1 MKSAKYV
8 SYVAISTRR
17 NPKKGCFMKQD
28 NITDIPT
35 YLREHSDEMGTRILE
50 SYPPLHSVDDPP
62 SPTIARLLRKPYP
75 AQTLAIMGLV
85 RRWQQARAGAVIA
98 ECGTGKTLISLGAI
112 QTHAE
117 NRPFTAVAMVPPQLV
132 EKWCREALL
141 TLPRLR
147 IFIIDGLRTPTKS
160 NSHHGVN
167 EVKLRNK
174 RIVREGLKTSL
185 TELRLRKTS
194 PSPRMRWDSICSSPA
209 LFVVG
214 RDRAKLG
221 YFWRHA
227 YQVARCGRYQGSVV
241 NPDSGSPVYLGS
253 EGERLLAMDFK
264 KVKLSETLGQGEGT
278 NHARRPLYSALW
290 QADGRKIRRFAPVDF
305 IGRYMDGFFD
315 YAIADEVHELKGGDT
330 AQGNA
335 LGTLAASARHIAVL
349 TGTLL
354 GGYADELFNILFRLG
369 SSRMLEE
376 GFEYG
381 DAGVRAFTE
390 TYGLLEKI
398 TVIEPA
404 DNACSEARVTT
415 RVRHRPGASPLL
427 FGRFLMSL
435 GAFVSLEDISDA
447 LPPYREEIVSVE
459 MDQPLQ
465 KAYEDME
472 EAIKKAFREHRG
484 NSSVASVALNALLA
498 YPDRPFGF
506 GDLIGREFNPETQRR
521 EPFLIAATRDLDE
534 NFVYAKERRLV
545 EEIKCSLERGRKV
558 QVYAV
563 YTQKRDVTRRLES
576 ILAKEGI
583 RVAVL
588 TTQVAPEEREAWYE
602 RQLRASI
609 QVVIGHP
616 RLVQTGLDLL
626 SFPDIFFYE
635 TGYSIYTLRQ
645 ASRRSWRIGQWANV
659 NVKFFHYA
667 ATMQET
673 CLRLMG
679 KKLLVSLAM
688 EGKFATDGLQAIDE
702 GDDILMAMA
711 RELVTEK
718 GIGESADAVWKR
730 LVQKQSE
737 VFGVRTAET
746 SPSEMEAEPLERD
759 VPAVIIPPPAPIP
772 ALVTQLLMFG
782 SSIEN
787 VPKRKPSR
795 QTTLAITTSSQLGLF

>member
-1 MKSAKYV
+1 M
-8 SYVAISTRR
+8 I
-17 NPKKGCFMKQD
+17 GQ
-28 NITDIPT
+28 
-35 YLREHSDEMGTRILE
+35 
-50 SYPPLHSVDDPP
+50 
-62 SPTIARLLRKPYP
+62 LLRKPYP
-75 AQTLAIMGLV
+75 AQTLAMMGLV

-98 ECGTGKTLISLGAI
+98 ECGTGKTLISLGAV

-117 NRPFTAVAMVPPQLV
+117 DRPFTALAMVPPQLV
-132 EKWCREALL
+132 EKWCREAML
-141 TLPRLR
+141 TLPRVR
-147 IFIIDGLRTPTKS
+147 VFIIDGLRTPTNS

-174 RIVREGLKTSL
+174 RIVREGLRTSL
-185 TELRLRKTS
+185 SELRLRKTS
-194 PSPRMRWDSICSSPA
+194 PSARKRWDSICSSPA

-264 KVKLSETLGQGEGT
+264 KAKLSEMLGQGEGA

-290 QADGRKIRRFAPVDF
+290 QADGKKIRRFAPIDF
-305 IGRYMDGFFD
+305 IGRYMSDGFFD

-369 SSRMLEE
+369 ASRMLEE

-381 DAGVRAFTE
+381 EAGVRAFTE
-390 TYGLLEKI
+390 IYGLLEKI

-472 EAIKKAFREHRG
+472 QDIKKAFREHRG
-484 NSSVASVALNALLA
+484 NQSVASVALNALLA

-506 GDLIGREFNPETQRR
+506 GDLIGCEFNPETQRR
-521 EPFLIAATRDLDE
+521 EPFLIAATRDLAED
-534 NFVYAKERRLV
+534 FVYAKERRLV
-545 EEIKCSLERGRKV
+545 EEIKSSLERGRKV

-576 ILAKEGI
+576 ILVKEGI

-602 RQLRASI
+602 RQLRSGV

-616 RLVQTGLDLL
+616 RLVQTGLDLWAM
-626 SFPDIFFYE
+626 PDIFFYE

-659 NVKFFHYA
+659 NVKFFYYA
-667 ATMQET
+667 GTMQEA

-688 EGKFATDGLQAIDE
+688 EGKFATDGLQSIDE

-730 LVQKQSE
+730 LVEKQAE
-737 VFGVRTAET
+737 VIGVRATET
-746 SPSEMEAEPLERD
+746 SPSGMEADAPERD
-759 VPAVIIPPPAPIP
+759 VPEIIIPPPASIP

-782 SSIEN
+782 GLLESVPRRKASRRPSSGAAT
-787 VPKRKPSR
+787 PD
-795 QTTLAITTSSQLGLF
+795 QLGLFQS

>member
-1 MKSAKYV
+1 ME
-8 SYVAISTRR
+8 
-17 NPKKGCFMKQD
+17 P
-28 NITDIPT
+28 ITDIPT
-35 YLREHSDEMGTRILE
+35 YLRAHAQELGNRILQ
-50 SYPPLHSVDDPP
+50 SYPPLHSIDDAP
-62 SPTIARLLRKPYP
+62 SPMIGKLLRKPYG
-75 AQTLAIMGLV
+75 AQTAAIMGLV

-98 ECGTGKTLISLGAI
+98 ECGTGKTLISLGAV

-117 NRPFTAVAMVPPQLV
+117 NRPFTAVAMVPRQLV
-132 EKWCREALL
+132 EKWCRETIL
-141 TLPRLR
+141 TLPRVR
-147 IFIIDGLRTPTKS
+147 VFIIDGLRTPTNS

-174 RIVREGLKTSL
+174 RIVREGLRTSL
-185 TELRLRKTS
+185 SELRLRRTS
-194 PSPRMRWDSICSSPA
+194 PSARKRWDSICSSPA
-209 LFVVG
+209 LFVIG

-264 KVKLSETLGQGEGT
+264 KVKLSEMLGQGEGT
-278 NHARRPLYSALW
+278 NHARRLLYSALW
-290 QADGRKIRRFAPVDF
+290 QADGKKIRRFAPIDF

-369 SSRMLEE
+369 ASRMLEE

-381 DAGVRAFTE
+381 EAGVRAFTE
-390 TYGLLEKI
+390 IYGLLEKI

-472 EAIKKAFREHRG
+472 QDIKKAFREHRG

-545 EEIKCSLERGRKV
+545 EEIKSSLERGRKV

-602 RQLRASI
+602 RQLRSGL
-609 QVVIGHP
+609 QVCIAHP

-626 SFPDIFFYE
+626 AMSDIFFYE

-645 ASRRSWRIGQWANV
+645 ASRRSWRIGQRNNV
-659 NVKFFHYA
+659 NVKFFYYA
-667 ATMQET
+667 GTIQET

-718 GIGESADAVWKR
+718 GIGESADAVWKK
-730 LVQKQSE
+730 LVEKQAE
-737 VFGVRTAET
+737 VFGVRPVET
-746 SPSEMEAEPLERD
+746 PRSEIGPEPNAGDLRQ
-759 VPAVIIPPPAPIP
+759 AVIPPPVPIP
-772 ALVTQLLMFG
+772 AVVTQLLMFG
-782 SSIEN
+782 MSCEAVQQQNAPCRPSI
-787 VPKRKPSR
+787 VAS
-795 QTTLAITTSSQLGLF
+795 ASDQLELFQN

>member
-1 MKSAKYV
+1 MPLLEN
-8 SYVAISTRR
+8 I
-17 NPKKGCFMKQD
+17 QD
-28 NITDIPT
+28 
-35 YLREHSDEMGTRILE
+35 YLRAHASELGNRILE
-50 SYPPLHSVDDPP
+50 SHPPLHSIDAPP
-62 SPTIARLLRKPYP
+62 SPMIGKLLRKPYP

-98 ECGTGKTLISLGAI
+98 ECGTGKTLISLGAV

-117 NRPFTAVAMVPPQLV
+117 DRAFTAIAMVPPQLV
-132 EKWCREALL
+132 EKWCREAML
-141 TLPRLR
+141 TLPRVR
-147 IFIIDGLRTPTKS
+147 VFIIDGLRTPTPS
-160 NSHHGVN
+160 NNHCGVN

-174 RIVREGLKTSL
+174 RIVREGLRTSL

-194 PSPRMRWDSICSSPA
+194 PSARKRWDSICSTPS

-264 KVKLSETLGQGEGT
+264 KVKLSEMLGQGEVS
-278 NHARRPLYSALW
+278 NHTRRPLYSALW
-290 QADGRKIRRFAPVDF
+290 QADGKKIRRFAPIDF

-335 LGTLAASARHIAVL
+335 LGTLAAAASHIAVL

-369 SSRMLEE
+369 ASRMLEE

-390 TYGLLEKI
+390 IYGLLEKI

-459 MDQPLQ
+459 MDDPLR

-472 EAIKKAFREHRG
+472 EDIKKALREHRG
-484 NSSVASVALNALLA
+484 NQSVASVALNALLA
-498 YPDRPFGF
+498 YVDRPYGF
-506 GDLIGREFNPETQRR
+506 GDLVGREFNPETQRR
-521 EPFLIAATRDLDE
+521 EPFLIAATPDLDE
-534 NFVYAKERRLV
+534 NYVYAKERRLV
-545 EEIKCSLERGRKV
+545 EEIKSSLERGRKV

-588 TTQVAPEEREAWYE
+588 TTDVAPELREAWYE
-602 RQLRASI
+602 RQLQAGV
-609 QVVIGHP
+609 QVVIAHP
-616 RLVQTGLDLL
+616 RLVQTGLDLWA
-626 SFPDIFFYE
+626 FPDIFFAE

-659 NVKFFHYA
+659 NVKFFYYA
-667 ATMQET
+667 GTMQEA

-718 GIGESADAVWKR
+718 GIGESADAIWKR
-730 LVQKQSE
+730 LVERQAE
-737 VFGVRTAET
+737 VFGQAGET
-746 SPSEMEAEPLERD
+746 TQSALEPEPPERD

-782 SSIEN
+782 GSLES
-787 VPKRKPSR
+787 VPRRKASRRPS
-795 QTTLAITTSSQLGLF
+795 TATMTVDQLGLFPS

>member
-1 MKSAKYV
+1 MIAK
-8 SYVAISTRR
+8 
-17 NPKKGCFMKQD
+17 
-28 NITDIPT
+28 
-35 YLREHSDEMGTRILE
+35 
-50 SYPPLHSVDDPP
+50 
-62 SPTIARLLRKPYP
+62 LLRKPYP

-98 ECGTGKTLISLGAI
+98 ECGTGKTLISLGAV

-132 EKWCREALL
+132 EKWCREAML
-141 TLPRLR
+141 TLPRVR
-147 IFIIDGLRTPTKS
+147 VFIIDGLRTPTNS
-160 NSHHGVN
+160 NSHCGVN

-174 RIVREGLKTSL
+174 RIVREGLRTSL
-185 TELRLRKTS
+185 SELRLRKSS
-194 PSPRMRWDSICSSPA
+194 PSARKRWDSICSTPA

-264 KVKLSETLGQGEGT
+264 KVKLSETLGQGDRA

-290 QADGRKIRRFAPVDF
+290 QADGKKIRRFAPIDF

-335 LGTLAASARHIAVL
+335 LGMLAASARHIAVL

-369 SSRMLEE
+369 ASRMLEE

-381 DAGVRAFTE
+381 EAGVRAFTE
-390 TYGLLEKI
+390 IYGLLEKI

-447 LPPYREEIVSVE
+447 LPPYREEVVSVE
-459 MDQPLQ
+459 MDQPLK

-472 EAIKKAFREHRG
+472 QDIKKALREHRG
-484 NSSVASVALNALLA
+484 NQSVASVALNALLA
-498 YPDRPFGF
+498 YVDRPFGF
-506 GDLIGREFNPETQRR
+506 GDLIGREFNPDTQRR

-534 NFVYAKERRLV
+534 NYIYAKERRLV
-545 EEIKCSLERGRKV
+545 EEIKSSLERGRKV

-563 YTQKRDVTRRLES
+563 YTQKRDVTRRLER

-588 TTQVAPEEREAWYE
+588 TTEVAPEQRESWYE
-602 RQLRASI
+602 RQLRAGV
-609 QVVIGHP
+609 QVVICHP
-616 RLVQTGLDLL
+616 RLVQTGLDLW
-626 SFPDIFFYE
+626 SFPDVFFYE

-645 ASRRSWRIGQWANV
+645 ASRRSWRIGQRNNV
-659 NVKFFHYA
+659 NVKFFYYA
-667 ATMQET
+667 GTMQET
-673 CLRLMG
+673 CVRLMG

-688 EGKFATDGLQAIDE
+688 EGKFASNGLQAIDE

-718 GIGESADAVWKR
+718 GIGESADAVWKQVVER
-730 LVQKQSE
+730 QAD
-737 VFGVRTAET
+737 VFGVRAGET
-746 SPSEMEAEPLERD
+746 SQSEMEAEPPERN
-759 VPAVIIPPPAPIP
+759 VPEIIIPPPAPIP
-772 ALVTQLLMFG
+772 AMVTQLLMFG
-782 SSIEN
+782 MSPEGAQP
-787 VPKRKPSR
+787 PKASRRPSR
-795 QTTLAITTSSQLGLF
+795 DAIPSDQMALFGL

>member
-1 MKSAKYV
+1 MTMITP
-8 SYVAISTRR
+8 SYLGETIEYSSLHACRSTLE
-17 NPKKGCFMKQD
+17 D
-28 NITDIPT
+28 PT
-35 YLREHSDEMGTRILE
+35 
-50 SYPPLHSVDDPP
+50 
-62 SPTIARLLRKPYP
+62 
-75 AQTLAIMGLV
+75 
-85 RRWQQARAGAVIA
+85 
-98 ECGTGKTLISLGAI
+98 
-112 QTHAE
+112 
-117 NRPFTAVAMVPPQLV
+117 
-132 EKWCREALL
+132 
-141 TLPRLR
+141 
-147 IFIIDGLRTPTKS
+147 
-160 NSHHGVN
+160 HHGVN

-174 RIVREGLKTSL
+174 RIVREGLRTSL
-185 TELRLRKTS
+185 NELRLRRTS
-194 PSPRMRWDSICSSPA
+194 PSARKRWDSICSSPA
-209 LFVVG
+209 LFVIG

-264 KVKLSETLGQGEGT
+264 KAKLSEMLGQGEGT
-278 NHARRPLYSALW
+278 NHARRLLYSALW
-290 QADGRKIRRFAPVDF
+290 QADGKKIRRFAPIDF

-369 SSRMLEE
+369 ASRMLEE

-381 DAGVRAFTE
+381 EAGVRAFTE
-390 TYGLLEKI
+390 IYGLLEKI

-465 KAYEDME
+465 KAYEEME
-472 EAIKKAFREHRG
+472 EDIKKAFREHRG

-498 YPDRPFGF
+498 FPDRPYGF
-506 GDLIGREFNPETQRR
+506 GDLIGREFDPETQRR

-545 EEIKCSLERGRKV
+545 EEIKASLELGRKV

-563 YTQKRDVTRRLES
+563 YTQKRDVTHRLES

-602 RQLRASI
+602 RQLRAGV
-609 QVVIGHP
+609 QVVICHP
-616 RLVQTGLDLL
+616 RLVQTGLDLWA
-626 SFPDIFFYE
+626 FPDIFFYE

-645 ASRRSWRIGQWANV
+645 ASRRSWRIGQRNNV

-667 ATMQET
+667 GTMQET
-673 CLRLMG
+673 CVRLMG

-688 EGKFATDGLQAIDE
+688 EGKFANDGLQAIDE

-718 GIGESADAVWKR
+718 GIGEAADAVWKR
-730 LVQKQSE
+730 LQKQQAE
-737 VFGVRTAET
+737 VFGIRAMET
-746 SPSEMEAEPLERD
+746 LPSETEAEP
-759 VPAVIIPPPAPIP
+759 PAEDFPEVIISPPTSIP
-772 ALVTQLLMFG
+772 EVVTQLLMFG
-782 SSIEN
+782 MSRDAEQHRKASRRSSI
-787 VPKRKPSR
+787 
-795 QTTLAITTSSQLGLF
+795 AAASSDQLGLFPN

>member
-1 MKSAKYV
+1 MIGK
-8 SYVAISTRR
+8 
-17 NPKKGCFMKQD
+17 
-28 NITDIPT
+28 
-35 YLREHSDEMGTRILE
+35 
-50 SYPPLHSVDDPP
+50 
-62 SPTIARLLRKPYP
+62 LLRKPYP

-98 ECGTGKTLISLGAI
+98 ECGTGKTLISLGAV

-132 EKWCREALL
+132 EKWCRETML
-141 TLPRLR
+141 TLPRVR
-147 IFIIDGLRTPTKS
+147 VFIIDGLRTPTNS

-167 EVKLRNK
+167 EVKLRKK
-174 RIVREGLKTSL
+174 RIVREGLRTSL
-185 TELRLRKTS
+185 SELRLRKTS
-194 PSPRMRWDSICSSPA
+194 SSARKRWDSICACPSIW
-209 LFVVG
+209 VVG

-227 YQVARCGRYQGSVV
+227 YQVARCGCYQGSVV

-264 KVKLSETLGQGEGT
+264 KLKLSEMLGQGEGT
-278 NHARRPLYSALW
+278 NHARRPLYSPLW
-290 QADGRKIRRFAPVDF
+290 QADGNKIRRFAPIDF

-335 LGTLAASARHIAVL
+335 LGTLAAAARHIAVL

-369 SSRMLEE
+369 ASRMLEE

-390 TYGLLEKI
+390 IYGLLEKI
-398 TVIEPA
+398 TMIEPA

-447 LPPYREEIVSVE
+447 LPPYREEIVRVE

-465 KAYEDME
+465 KAYEEME
-472 EAIKKAFREHRG
+472 QDIKKALREHRG
-484 NSSVASVALNALLA
+484 NQSVASVALNALLA

-534 NFVYAKERRLV
+534 NFVYAKERRLA
-545 EEIKCSLERGRKV
+545 EEIKASLEHGRKV

-563 YTQKRDVTRRLES
+563 YTQKRDATRRLES

-602 RQLRASI
+602 RQLRSGV

-616 RLVQTGLDLL
+616 RLVQTSLDLWAM
-626 SFPDIFFYE
+626 PDIFFYE

-645 ASRRSWRIGQWANV
+645 ASRRSWRIGQRNNV
-659 NVKFFHYA
+659 NVKFFYYA
-667 ATMQET
+667 GTMQEA

-688 EGKFATDGLQAIDE
+688 EGKFATDGLQSIDE

-730 LVQKQSE
+730 LVEKQAE
-737 VFGVRTAET
+737 VFGVRAVQT
-746 SPSEMEAEPLERD
+746 SPSEMEAEPLEMD
-759 VPAVIIPPPAPIP
+759 VQEIIIPPSASIP
-772 ALVTQLLMFG
+772 ASVTQLLLFG
-782 SSIEN
+782 GSLESVPRRKGSRRPSSA
-787 VPKRKPSR
+787 
-795 QTTLAITTSSQLGLF
+795 TTTSDQLGLSPS

>member
-1 MKSAKYV
+1 VPLPDS
-8 SYVAISTRR
+8 IS
-17 NPKKGCFMKQD
+17 N
-28 NITDIPT
+28 
-35 YLREHSDEMGTRILE
+35 YLRTHSNEMAERILQ
-50 SYPPLHSVDDPP
+50 SFPPLHSIDDPS
-62 SPTIARLLRKPYP
+62 SPMLGKLLRKPYP
-75 AQTLAIMGLV
+75 AQAVAIMGLV

-98 ECGTGKTLISLGAI
+98 ECGAGKTLISLGAVH
-112 QTHAE
+112 THSGDQ
-117 NRPFTAVAMVPPQLV
+117 PFTAVVMVPPQLV
-132 EKWCREALL
+132 EKWCREAML
-141 TLPRLR
+141 TLPRVR
-147 IFIIDGLRTPTKS
+147 VFIIDGLRTPTNS

-174 RIVREGLKTSL
+174 RIVREGLRTSL
-185 TELRLRKTS
+185 SELRLRRASISARK
-194 PSPRMRWDSICSSPA
+194 RWDSVCTSPA
-209 LFVVG
+209 VFVVG

-227 YQVARCGRYQGSVV
+227 YQVARCGRYQGSVI

-264 KVKLSETLGQGEGT
+264 KVKLSETLGQEEGI
-278 NHARRPLYSALW
+278 NHARRPFYSALW
-290 QADGRKIRRFAPVDF
+290 QADGKKIRRFAPIDF
-305 IGRYMDGFFD
+305 IGRYMSDGFFD

-335 LGTLAASARHIAVL
+335 LGTLASCARQIAVL

-369 SSRMLEE
+369 PSRMLEE

-381 DAGVRAFTE
+381 ETGVRAFTE
-390 TYGLLEKI
+390 IYGLLEKI

-415 RVRHRPGASPLL
+415 RVRHRPGASPAL

-447 LPPYREEIVSVE
+447 LPPYQEEVVSVE

-465 KAYEDME
+465 KAYEDLE
-472 EAIKKAFREHRG
+472 QDIKKALREHRG
-484 NSSVASVALNALLA
+484 NSSVVSTALNALLA

-506 GDLIGREFNPETQRR
+506 GDLIGREFNPETQRH

-534 NFVYAKERRLV
+534 NFVYAKERRLL
-545 EEIKCSLERGRKV
+545 EEVKTSLEHGRNV
-558 QVYAV
+558 QIFAV

-576 ILAKEGI
+576 ILAKDGI

-588 TTQVAPEEREAWYE
+588 TTQVTPEEREAWYE
-602 RQLRASI
+602 RQLRAGV
-609 QVVIGHP
+609 QVVICHP
-616 RLVQTGLDLL
+616 RLVQTGLDLWA
-626 SFPDIFFYE
+626 FPDIFFYE

-645 ASRRSWRIGQWANV
+645 ASRRSWRIGQRNNV
-659 NVKFFHYA
+659 NVKFFYYA
-667 ATMQET
+667 GTMQET

-688 EGKFATDGLQAIDE
+688 EGKFANDGLQAIDE

-718 GIGESADAVWKR
+718 GIGESADAVWKT
-730 LVQKQSE
+730 LQKQQAE
-737 VFGVRTAET
+737 VFGIRPVET
-746 SPSEMEAEPLERD
+746 SHLETLAEP
-759 VPAVIIPPPAPIP
+759 PAGDLPEVVISPPASIP
-772 ALVTQLLMFG
+772 EVVTQLLMFG
-782 SSIEN
+782 MSPDAVQHRKASRRSSI
-787 VPKRKPSR
+787 
-795 QTTLAITTSSQLGLF
+795 AATSSDQLGLFAH

>member
-1 MKSAKYV
+1 M
-8 SYVAISTRR
+8 IS
-17 NPKKGCFMKQD
+17 K
-28 NITDIPT
+28 
-35 YLREHSDEMGTRILE
+35 
-50 SYPPLHSVDDPP
+50 
-62 SPTIARLLRKPYP
+62 LLRKPYP

-98 ECGTGKTLISLGAI
+98 ECGTGKTLISLGAVY
-112 QTHAE
+112 THAE
-117 NRPFTAVAMVPPQLV
+117 GRPFTAITMVPPQLV
-132 EKWCREALL
+132 EKWCRETFL
-141 TLPRLR
+141 TLPRVR
-147 IFIIDGLRTPTKS
+147 VFIIDGLRTPT
-160 NSHHGVN
+160 NSKGHHGVI
-167 EVKLRNK
+167 EVKLRNG

-185 TELRLRKTS
+185 TELRLRKS
-194 PSPRMRWDSICSSPA
+194 YSSSRKRWDALCDSPA
-209 LFVVG
+209 IFVVG

-227 YQVARCGRYQGSVV
+227 YQVARCGRYQGSVI
-241 NPDSGSPVYLGS
+241 NPDSGAPVYLG
-253 EGERLLAMDFK
+253 EDGERLLAMDFK
-264 KVKLSETLGQGEGT
+264 KVKLSEMLGQGEGT
-278 NHARRPLYSALW
+278 NHARRPLYSPLW
-290 QADGRKIRRFAPVDF
+290 QADGKKIRSFAPVDF
-305 IGRYMDGFFD
+305 IGRYMDDFFD

-335 LGTLAASARHIAVL
+335 LGTLASCARHIAVL

-354 GGYADELFNILFRLG
+354 GGYALDLFNILFRLEP
-369 SSRMLEE
+369 SKMLEE
-376 GFEYG
+376 GFEHG
-381 DAGVRAFTE
+381 EAGVRAFTE

-415 RVRHRPGASPLL
+415 RLRHRPGASPLL

-447 LPPYREEIVSVE
+447 LPPYQEEVVSIA
-459 MDQPLQ
+459 MDEPLQ
-465 KAYEDME
+465 NAYEDLE
-472 EAIKKAFREHRG
+472 EDIKKALREHRG
-484 NSSVASVALNALLA
+484 NQSVASVALNALLA

-545 EEIKCSLERGRKV
+545 EEIKSSLERGRKV

-563 YTQKRDVTRRLES
+563 YTQKRDVTRRLER

-588 TTQVAPEEREAWYE
+588 TTEVAPEHRESWYE
-602 RQLRASI
+602 RQLRAGV
-609 QVVIGHP
+609 QVVIAHP
-616 RLVQTGLDLL
+616 RLVQTGLDLW

-645 ASRRSWRIGQWANV
+645 ASRRSWRIGQWSNV
-659 NVKFFHYA
+659 NVKFFYYTG
-667 ATMQET
+667 TMQEA

-730 LVQKQSE
+730 LVERQAE
-737 VFGVRTAET
+737 VFGVRAG
-746 SPSEMEAEPLERD
+746 EMSQSAMEPEPPERD
-759 VPAVIIPPPAPIP
+759 VRAVIIPPLAPIP
-772 ALVTQLLMFG
+772 AVVTQLLMFG
-782 SSIEN
+782 ISLESVPRRKASRRPSSAA
-787 VPKRKPSR
+787 PASD
-795 QTTLAITTSSQLGLF
+795 QLGLFGS

>member
-1 MKSAKYV
+1 ME
-8 SYVAISTRR
+8 
-17 NPKKGCFMKQD
+17 P
-28 NITDIPT
+28 ITDIPT
-35 YLREHSDEMGTRILE
+35 YLRAHAQELGARIVE
-50 SYPPLHSVDDPP
+50 TYPPLHSIEDPP
-62 SPTIARLLRKPYP
+62 SPMIGKLLRKPYP

-85 RRWQQARAGAVIA
+85 RRWQQACAGAVIA
-98 ECGTGKTLISLGAI
+98 ECGTGKTLISLGAV

-117 NRPFTAVAMVPPQLV
+117 DRRFTSVAMVPPQLV
-132 EKWCREALL
+132 EKWCREAML
-141 TLPRLR
+141 TLPRVR
-147 IFIIDGLRTPTKS
+147 VFIIDGLRTPTSS
-160 NSHHGVN
+160 NSYHGVN
-167 EVKLRNK
+167 EVRLRNK

-185 TELRLRKTS
+185 SELRLRKTS
-194 PSPRMRWDSICSSPA
+194 PSARKRWDSICSSPA

-264 KVKLSETLGQGEGT
+264 KVKLSEKLGQGDGT
-278 NHARRPLYSALW
+278 DHARRPLYSALW
-290 QADGRKIRRFAPVDF
+290 QADGKKIRRFAPIDF

-369 SSRMLEE
+369 ASRMLEE

-381 DAGVRAFTE
+381 EAGVRAFTE
-390 TYGLLEKI
+390 IYGLLEKI

-472 EAIKKAFREHRG
+472 QDIKKALREHRG
-484 NSSVASVALNALLA
+484 NQSIASVALNALLA

-545 EEIKCSLERGRKV
+545 EEIKASLELGRKV

-563 YTQKRDVTRRLES
+563 YTQKRDVTHRLES

-602 RQLRASI
+602 RQLRSGV
-609 QVVIGHP
+609 QVVVGHP
-616 RLVQTGLDLL
+616 RLTQTGLDLL
-626 SFPDIFFYE
+626 SFQDIFFYE

-645 ASRRSWRIGQWANV
+645 ASRRSWRIGQRINV

-667 ATMQET
+667 GTMQET
-673 CLRLMG
+673 CVRLMG

-688 EGKFATDGLQAIDE
+688 EGKFANDGLQAIDE
-702 GDDILMAMA
+702 GDDILIAMA

-718 GIGESADAVWKR
+718 GIGESADAVWKQ
-730 LVQKQSE
+730 LQKQQVE
-737 VFGVRTAET
+737 TFGIRPVET
-746 SPSEMEAEPLERD
+746 SHLETELEPPVSGLPE
-759 VPAVIIPPPAPIP
+759 VVISPPASIP
-772 ALVTQLLMFG
+772 EVVTQLLMFG
-782 SSIEN
+782 MSPDAVQHRKASRRSSI
-787 VPKRKPSR
+787 
-795 QTTLAITTSSQLGLF
+795 AATSSDQLGLFPN